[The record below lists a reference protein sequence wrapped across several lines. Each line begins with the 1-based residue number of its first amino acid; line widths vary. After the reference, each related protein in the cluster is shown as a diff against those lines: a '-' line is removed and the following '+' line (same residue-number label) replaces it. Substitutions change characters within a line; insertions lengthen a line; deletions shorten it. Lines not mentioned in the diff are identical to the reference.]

1 MHSISTKSKVL
12 LLGFIIVVFSI
23 TIQEYSYTNG
33 QGIDN
38 QTGNQTGNQT
48 DSTSSEQEFEE
59 GEEIGEEETL

>member
-1 MHSISTKSKVL
+1 MHSMSTKSKVL
-12 LLGFIIVVFSI
+12 VLWLIVVVFSI
-23 TIQEYSYTNG
+23 TIQGYSFTNG

-48 DSTSSEQEFEE
+48 DSASSEQEFEE